1 MSYKEL
7 ESLSGGELK
16 RLCGVSRKTFSAIV
30 AIVRPALDRRGC
42 RGGQAK
48 LRVEDQLR
56 VVLEYW
62 REYRTQFHIGVSWGL
77 HETRP

>member
-16 RLCGVSRKTFSAIV
+16 RLCGVSRKTFSAMV

-48 LRVEDQLR
+48 LSVEDQL
-56 VVLEYW
+56 LISN
-62 REYRTQFHIGVSWGL
+62 TTLDMDSTISPL
-77 HETRP
+77 HC